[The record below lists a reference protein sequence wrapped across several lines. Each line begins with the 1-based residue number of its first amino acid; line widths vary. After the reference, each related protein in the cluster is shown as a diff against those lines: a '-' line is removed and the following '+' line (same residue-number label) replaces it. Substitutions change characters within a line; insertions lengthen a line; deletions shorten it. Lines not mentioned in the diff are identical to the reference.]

1 MKKSDKNTFDV
12 ILKHK
17 HYFDERLIEFV
28 VKAEQ
33 IISSLKIDVADLK
46 KQNLSLRHDLSLA
59 NNRIK
64 SKEKEVQRIRN
75 ISESKSN
82 EIDELME
89 RLKRLEE
96 EMKKDRKIIE
106 EKTKQV
112 DDLIKKNDELTKKI
126 NRKIKKL
133 QSSNSTNSNMPT
145 SFDVLSHTKVKANA
159 NTRRKS
165 NLKRGGQE
173 GHTVHRSELFNNVD
187 EILII
192 NVKKAPKGAIK
203 RKDDDGKTYYV
214 TQEIDLVLKSKITET
229 RYYVHE
235 EGITLNE
242 NIMRKYAINCVTYA
256 PHFKS
261 SIIYLNQKGT
271 IPLQRLC
278 DITSEISNGE
288 INLKPST
295 IVKWNN
301 EFHYRSHNAR
311 EEILESIL
319 ADERLHVD
327 ETGMKI
333 YGKTAWF
340 HVITN
345 DKGSYFVV
353 TNKRGDDEKG
363 PIALLA
369 EYEGTA
375 IHDHFKKYSKLKK
388 CKHAEC
394 NAHIERYLKCGIDVD
409 QNEECR
415 QMLELLHKMLSRKIE
430 LLQNGIDKIDEE
442 ELKNFEEEYLAIA
455 RKGIK
460 NYYDENPNIEK
471 KYEPEFIPTFK
482 RMIEYKEDHLRFLKD
497 FRVPYTNN
505 AAERQCRIVK
515 AKKKASGQFV
525 SFEGA
530 QAYADILTI
539 MQTSKARNENT
550 LANIENIF
558 S

>member
-1 MKKSDKNTFDV
+1 MKQSEKRTFEA

-28 VKAEQ
+28 VNAEK
-33 IISSLKIDVADLK
+33 IISSLKMDIADLK
-46 KQNLSLRHDLSLA
+46 DQNTSLRHDLSLA

-64 SKEKEVQRIRN
+64 AKEKEVQRIRKF
-75 ISESKSN
+75 SESKSN
-82 EIDELME
+82 EIDELLE
-89 RLKRLEE
+89 RLKHLEE

-106 EKTKQV
+106 EKSKQV
-112 DDLIKKNDELTKKI
+112 DELIKKNDELTKKI
-126 NRKIKKL
+126 NRKIKRL

-145 SFDVLSHTKVKANA
+145 TYDVLTHTKAKADA

-165 NLKRGGQE
+165 NRKRGGQE
-173 GHTVHRSELFNNVD
+173 GHPVHKSELFNNAD

-192 NVKKAPKGAIK
+192 DVKEAPKGAVK
-203 RKDDDGKTYYV
+203 RKDDEGKTYYA
-214 TQEIDLVLKSKITET
+214 TQEIDLILKSKITET
-229 RYYVHE
+229 RYYIHE

-278 DITSEISNGE
+278 DITSEISKGE
-288 INLKPST
+288 INLRPST

-301 EFHYRSHNAR
+301 EFHYRSFNAR
-311 EEILESIL
+311 EEILESVL
-319 ADERLHVD
+319 ADEKTNVD

-353 TNKRGDDEKG
+353 TNKRGDGENG

-369 EYEGTA
+369 EYEGIV
-375 IHDHFKKYSKLKK
+375 IHDHFKKYGQLKK
-388 CKHAEC
+388 CTHAEC

-409 QNEECR
+409 ENEECR

-430 LLQNGIDKIDEE
+430 LIQNGKNKIDGE
-442 ELKNFEEEYLAIA
+442 ELKKFEEEYLMIA
-455 RKGIK
+455 RKGLK
-460 NYYDENPNIEK
+460 KYYDENPNIEK

-482 RMIEYKEDHLRFLKD
+482 RMIEYKEEHLRFLKD

-505 AAERQCRIVK
+505 AAERQCRVVK

-525 SFEGA
+525 SFAGA